1 MPDPRDTPPGPQ
13 PAAESV
19 GRLREKV
26 ARLEA
31 QHAAVEDRLKMGA
44 TAMDEF
50 RRMLA
55 EQSERANDAHVMLK
69 TTLDADR
76 DEGRRTF
83 TALRREMAPKPWT
96 MRRVIGWGL
105 GAGMP
110 VLGLVLGAAMWLLS
124 LRDTTRDAVNG
135 LDSAAKAVT
144 AIRGDM
150 RSMESR
156 AAEAAGTV
164 RALGDGQKRVE
175 DKLDRLLLRGAPRE
189 RER

>member
-1 MPDPRDTPPGPQ
+1 MSDPRDTPPEPQ

-31 QHAAVEDRLKMGA
+31 QHAAVEDRLRMGA
-44 TAMDEF
+44 QAMDEF
-50 RRMLA
+50 RRLMA
-55 EQSERANDAHVMLK
+55 EQSERANDAHALLK
-69 TTLDADR
+69 RTLDADR
-76 DEGRRTF
+76 AECRQTF
-83 TALRREMAPKPWT
+83 GSLRREMAPKPWT
-96 MRRVIGWGL
+96 PKRIVAWVM

-110 VLGLVLGAAMWLLS
+110 ILGLIVGAAMWLLS